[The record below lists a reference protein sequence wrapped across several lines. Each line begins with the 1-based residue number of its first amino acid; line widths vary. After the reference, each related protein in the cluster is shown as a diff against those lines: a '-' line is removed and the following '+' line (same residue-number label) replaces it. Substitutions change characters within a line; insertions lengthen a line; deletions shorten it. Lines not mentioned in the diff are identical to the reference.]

1 MARQWR
7 TDGAYGLRQAAK
19 GGNIC
24 PLATQ
29 RNAVGRRPLTTRNS
43 PLGQKPCWR
52 QSKTPGTRGT
62 EMLKNERPNAP
73 RIAYSRQLPDC
84 TQIRQPRVCNGK
96 ALDSKW
102 LHRSPANVCN
112 EADPPVPCFLTKRLG
127 FWFKKE
133 GKPGENRLQDAPF
146 QFAKQAVSH
155 PKTGRFAM

>member
-29 RNAVGRRPLTTRNS
+29 RNAVGRRPLTTRNG

-62 EMLKNERPNAP
+62 EMLKNEWPNAL
-73 RIAYSRQLPDC
+73 RTAYSRQLPDLRAN
-84 TQIRQPRVCNGK
+84 TTATGVQRQSLGQQVVAPQPGK
-96 ALDSKW
+96 CVQRNR
-102 LHRSPANVCN
+102 RSRTLLFGKTLGVL
-112 EADPPVPCFLTKRLG
+112 VQKRG
-127 FWFKKE
+127 KTG
-133 GKPGENRLQDAPF
+133 GKPLARRAISVCE
-146 QFAKQAVSH
+146 
-155 PKTGRFAM
+155 TGRFAS